1 MTTMKNTQQF
11 FAPCP
16 RGLEPVL
23 AGELATLGA
32 ADIRPTDGGVGFA
45 GDLSLCYR
53 ANLHSRIASRILWR
67 LAEQPYRNEEDVY
80 RAAYALPWPEW
91 FDVARTFRVKV
102 SAIRCPLRSLDFVTL
117 KIKDAICDKFRSAC
131 GERPSIDTAAPDM
144 RVYAFLTADR
154 ATLYL
159 DTSGEALFKRG
170 YRQERGEAPLRE
182 NLAAGILKL
191 AGWEPGIP
199 LLDPMCGSGTFLIE
213 AAQMALD
220 IPPGA
225 ERWFA
230 FEQMKN
236 FDAATWDAIYRQATA
251 AERPKAPLPI
261 YGSDVSSTALAAA
274 HANLEAAGLA
284 EVVALKQINMLDVA
298 PPAPAGVLVTNPPYA
313 VRIGEQEELARLY
326 PKLGDLLK
334 QKFGGWRAC
343 FLSADMR
350 LAKLIRLSVSRRIPL
365 YNGALEC
372 RLFVYEMVAGSN
384 RKLKK
389 EDSPDGAGPVSVP
402 Q

>member
-1 MTTMKNTQQF
+1 MTTTQQF

-16 RGLEPVL
+16 RGLEAVL
-23 AGELATLGA
+23 ADELTALGA
-32 ADIRPTDGGVGFA
+32 TAIKPADGGVGFA
-45 GDLSLCYR
+45 GDFALCYR

-67 LAEQPYRNEEDVY
+67 LAEQPYRSEEDIY
-80 RAAYALPWPEW
+80 HAAYALPWQEW
-91 FDVARTFRVKV
+91 FDIKQTFRVKV

-117 KIKDAICDKFRSAC
+117 RIKDAVCDKFRVHY

-144 RVYAFLTADR
+144 RIYAFLTADM

-170 YRQERGEAPLRE
+170 YRKEQGEAPLRE
-182 NLAAGILKL
+182 NLAAGILTL
-191 AGWEPGIP
+191 AGWEPGKP

-213 AAQMALD
+213 AAQMVLNIA
-220 IPPGA
+220 PGA

-236 FDAATWDAIYRQATA
+236 FDADAWDRIYKEAEA
-251 AERPKAPLPI
+251 AELPKVALPI
-261 YGSDVSSTALAAA
+261 FGSDVSSTALIAAR
-274 HANLEAAGLA
+274 ANLEAAGLT
-284 EVVALKQINMLDVA
+284 EVVSLKQINMLDISS
-298 PPAPAGVLVTNPPYA
+298 PAPEGILVTNPPYA
-313 VRIGEQEELARLY
+313 IRIGEQEEMAPLY

-350 LAKLIRLSVSRRIPL
+350 LAKLIRLSVTRRIPL
-365 YNGALEC
+365 YNGALDC
-372 RLFVYEMVAGSN
+372 RLFVYDMVAGSN
-384 RKLKK
+384 RKK
-389 EDSPDGAGPVSVP
+389 EAKPDGAGPDSVT

>member
-1 MTTMKNTQQF
+1 M
-11 FAPCP
+11 
-16 RGLEPVL
+16 
-23 AGELATLGA
+23 
-32 ADIRPTDGGVGFA
+32 
-45 GDLSLCYR
+45 
-53 ANLHSRIASRILWR
+53 
-67 LAEQPYRNEEDVY
+67 
-80 RAAYALPWPEW
+80 
-91 FDVARTFRVKV
+91 
-102 SAIRCPLRSLDFVTL
+102 RSLDFVTL
-117 KIKDAICDKFRSAC
+117 KIKDAVCDKFRAHC

-144 RVYAFLTADR
+144 RVYAFLTAER

-170 YRQERGEAPLRE
+170 YRKEQGEAPLRE

-191 AGWEPGIP
+191 AGWEPGTP

-213 AAQMALD
+213 AAQMALN

-230 FEQMKN
+230 FEHMNN
-236 FDAATWDAIYRQATA
+236 FDAAAWDAIYRAAAA
-251 AERPKAPLPI
+251 AELPKTPLPI

-274 HANLEAAGLA
+274 RANLEVAGLDG
-284 EVVALKQINMLDVA
+284 VVTLKQINMLDVQA
-298 PPAPAGVLVTNPPYA
+298 PAPAGILVTNPPYA
-313 VRIGEQEELARLY
+313 VRIGEQEEMARLY
-326 PKLGDLLK
+326 PRLGDLLK

-372 RLFVYEMVAGSN
+372 RLFVYDMVAGSN
-384 RKLKK
+384 RKLRSQ
-389 EDSPDGAGPVSVP
+389 ETIS
-402 Q
+402 